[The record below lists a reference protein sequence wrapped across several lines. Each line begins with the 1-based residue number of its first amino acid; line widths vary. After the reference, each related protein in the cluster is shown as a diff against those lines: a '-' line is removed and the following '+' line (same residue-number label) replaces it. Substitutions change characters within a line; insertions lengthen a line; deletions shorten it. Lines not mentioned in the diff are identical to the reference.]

1 MRRPWFKFYTSD
13 WRGDAKLQGCSIAA
27 RGLWIDILCM
37 MHEVKPYGHLLID
50 GKPPSYYRISQL
62 VKADYRVVKN
72 LMAQLKKAGVF
83 TGDITS
89 GITSRR
95 MVRDE
100 AKRHTARELSKKR
113 WGDLPH
119 APESRK
125 KERGPTKESKGR
137 KTRQAEQAWQRDM
150 LRTEGPDGFAKAID
164 LLAANPALVERA
176 TRAELRQPGSGVMA
190 AVIGLKRLRE
200 VAS

>member
-62 VKADYRVVKN
+62 VKADHRVVKN

-137 KTRQAEQAWQRDM
+137 KPDARHRWENDLLKRY
-150 LRTEGPDGFAKAID
+150 GPDFYAEAID
-164 LLAANPALVERA
+164 LLAADPALVDRA
-176 TRAELRQPGSGVMA
+176 TRMERRTPGSGAMA
-190 AVIGLKRLRE
+190 AIIALKRLRE